1 MKIIIV
7 GPAHP
12 YRGGI
17 ADTNESFLKSLI
29 DLGHDASIVTFTV
42 QYPEML
48 FPGKTQFTD
57 DPKPEGLT
65 IDRKINTVNPL
76 NWISTAKYIN
86 NLNPD
91 IVVIRYWT
99 PFLAPCLGFIAK
111 RLDSKI
117 TKIAMCDNVIPHEHK
132 PWDEALT
139 NYFTSSFD
147 GFITLSETTIKEL
160 EQFTNKPKTFF
171 PHPIN
176 SNLGEKVSKAEAR
189 DRLNL
194 DPEGKYLLF
203 FGLIREYK
211 GLDLTLKALAHP
223 ELKAQNVKLIVAGE
237 FYESKEKYLQL
248 IEDLDIQDQV
258 IIHDEFIA
266 TSDIKYYFSA
276 ADLAIQTY
284 KTASQSGV
292 TLIAFNF
299 DCPILVTDVGGL
311 SEVVIHNQVGFVSPK
326 DPIQIADQIQ
336 TFFNQNLFDSISAN
350 IAIEKKKYSWETFS
364 NKLIE
369 LNSRLK

>member
-29 DLGHDASIVTFTV
+29 DLGHDAQIVTFTV
-42 QYPEML
+42 QYPELL

-65 IDRKINTVNPL
+65 IERKINTVNPL
-76 NWISTAKYIN
+76 NWISSAKYIN
-86 NLNPD
+86 SLNPD

-176 SNLGEKVSKAEAR
+176 SNLGDKVSKTEAR

-211 GLDLTLKALAHP
+211 GLDLTLKALGHP

-248 IEDLDIQDQV
+248 IADLGIQDQV

-266 TSDIKYYFSA
+266 TSDIKHYFSA

-311 SEVVIHNQVGFVSPK
+311 SEVVIHNQVGFVCPK

-369 LNSRLK
+369 LSNQL